1 METKYRMEEGGPG
14 RAKSKPQE
22 PEERKKHW
30 FKTEKWKQNNTS
42 KYRRKLVG
50 SKHIFFKNKNL
61 IFKCPTRFWYQAY
74 SISVGNTAP
83 VWCMKDCYEHNL
95 WWSKILDFQSYSEQ
109 KDYFLPISVMFD
121 SRKEEPLEAFR
132 SFILQQWSLHE
143 GMDAAVNRK
152 GDDWHTR
159 ATSNLPQDYFFIDVF
174 PVWKRWSNINLSF
187 FNGTLV
193 TIQLLSLIGI
203 TPAWQ
208 TVNIHKLGRS
218 TQRIHGMETT
228 TPFLR

>member
-1 METKYRMEEGGPG
+1 
-14 RAKSKPQE
+14 
-22 PEERKKHW
+22 
-30 FKTEKWKQNNTS
+30 
-42 KYRRKLVG
+42 
-50 SKHIFFKNKNL
+50 
-61 IFKCPTRFWYQAY
+61 
-74 SISVGNTAP
+74 
-83 VWCMKDCYEHNL
+83 MKDCYEHNL

-174 PVWKRWSNINLSF
+174 PVWKRWSNVNLSF

-228 TPFLR
+228 TPFLC